1 MSRSY
6 DFLISALRSLPEKP
20 SDDAAQSAKKGYS
33 ERMSAVI
40 ASALAEELR
49 QRGLIGTRPSSPG
62 DEAGVSGAERRMS
75 GGIGAKKVDVTW
87 STEQSGLQLAF
98 SVKCINF
105 KDRRGRNYQKNVVNR
120 RGDMLFESVTLHRR
134 FPYAVLGGFMLLDR
148 GAAEDTSNR
157 RSSTFVNTHKRLR
170 LFSGRSD
177 PAGRDE
183 QYERLYVALIE
194 ATPFAASAR
203 LFQAG
208 DSEREVQLDSA
219 LDELL
224 VLVAERNP
232 DFYEFVDGRLR
243 RVQP

>member
-6 DFLISALRSLPEKP
+6 DFLISALRTLSEKP
-20 SDDAAQSAKKGYS
+20 PDDAAQSAKKAYS
-33 ERMSAVI
+33 ERMSAVV
-40 ASALAEELR
+40 ASAFAEDLR
-49 QRGLIGTRPSSPG
+49 QRGLIGTRPTSPG
-62 DEAGVSGAERRMS
+62 DEAGISGAEGRMS

-87 STEQSGLQLAF
+87 STEQSGLQLAL

-134 FPYAVLGGFMLLDR
+134 FPYAVLGGFLLLDR
-148 GAAEDTSNR
+148 GAAEDASSR
-157 RSSTFVNTHKRLR
+157 RNSTFVNTHRRLR
-170 LFSGRSD
+170 LFSGRTD

-183 QYERLYVALIE
+183 QYEHLYVALIE
-194 ATPFAASAR
+194 ATPSSATAQ
-203 LFQAG
+203 LFRAG
-208 DSEREVQLDSA
+208 DSEREVQLDDA
-219 LDELL
+219 FDELL
-224 VLVAERNP
+224 TLVAERNP